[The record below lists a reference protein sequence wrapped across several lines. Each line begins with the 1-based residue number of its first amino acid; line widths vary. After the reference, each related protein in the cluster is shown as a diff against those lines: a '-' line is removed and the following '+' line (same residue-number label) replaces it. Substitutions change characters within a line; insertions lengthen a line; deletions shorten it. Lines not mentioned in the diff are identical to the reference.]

1 MASPNRP
8 NVYALHTEQSF
19 FPRRKHVAHVWDSCH
34 ACVCLCVCQSSIT
47 RSASNM
53 LRHPAKEMHQAN
65 CGETRWCN
73 DVMAARRHVDEPH
86 LGEASVSVSVSRSQ
100 HKSNSIYKYEL
111 KITKVRICN
120 SQFTVVI
127 RIRPTERHTV
137 IGVWMMPQGTGGRG
151 KEQKENGLERVAERR
166 QQRQRCALNTVKR
179 QRSLSICSSNFDSG
193 FASFSLL
200 LLLLVFCGYF

>member
-1 MASPNRP
+1 MCE
-8 NVYALHTEQSF
+8 T
-19 FPRRKHVAHVWDSCH
+19 VAMRV
-34 ACVCLCVCQSSIT
+34 CVCVCVCQSSIT

-65 CGETRWCN
+65 CGATRWCN
-73 DVMAARRHVDEPH
+73 DVMAARRHVGEPH

-120 SQFTVVI
+120 SQFTIVI

-151 KEQKENGLERVAERR
+151 ERAEGERFGEG
-166 QQRQRCALNTVKR
+166 CWTSSAASALRT
-179 QRSLSICSSNFDSG
+179 
-193 FASFSLL
+193 
-200 LLLLVFCGYF
+200 